1 MLNGFRQ
8 LGDGPG
14 GEVEETELLERLSRE
29 VKPAGPSDFMF
40 AVDPVDVSAGVTPDP
55 LSGELQELV
64 ASSEGQGLNGANGG
78 AGRFTAF
85 AADDVRTEGALAH
98 ARGDRVRVFVFGH
111 LKRAGDHAIAA
122 SDTLRYIVEYRSV
135 IPSLKGPYNAC
146 GDAGRLEAVHAL
158 GLDKDGNGPVSFIKP
173 PGVEPIDHGE
183 FRRLQLTPSIQDE
196 RIVKGLGRFGKRVD
210 PIAGLFALPAADTQG
225 EIHEAAEGFLSCRG
239 RVRPTGGRGQKG
251 QSRNCPGCFQKVP
264 AMPIHDSSFD
274 CESVRGCCVLLRVFC
289 SSLGWRPVD
298 KVKRCMEITELF

>member
-1 MLNGFRQ
+1 MAPGSIQPHCPSENAEKGQGRPQEAEQAMLNGLRQ
-8 LGDGPG
+8 LGDGAG
-14 GEVEETELLERLSRE
+14 GEVEETELLKTLSRE
-29 VKPAGPSDFMF
+29 VEPAGPSNFMF
-40 AVDPVDVSAGVTPDP
+40 ALDPVDESAGVTPDP

-98 ARGDRVRVFVFGH
+98 ARGDRVRIFVFGH

-183 FRRLQLTPSIQDE
+183 FRRFQPGAFDP
-196 RIVKGLGRFGKRVD
+196 GRTDRQRAREVR
-210 PIAGLFALPAADTQG
+210 
-225 EIHEAAEGFLSCRG
+225 EAR
-239 RVRPTGGRGQKG
+239 
-251 QSRNCPGCFQKVP
+251 
-264 AMPIHDSSFD
+264 
-274 CESVRGCCVLLRVFC
+274 
-289 SSLGWRPVD
+289 
-298 KVKRCMEITELF
+298 